1 MSEQFP
7 RNVPEGDL
15 PWNDVP
21 ADSDVIPGTEEP
33 DPAEVE
39 GDEDDDAR
47 IDASHPPTPDPYLK
61 YQRES
66 LDQRLS
72 EEVPDRPA
80 HEQDREVRGIQ
91 AALSDEGDDSLD
103 LAEAGDAD
111 EWDDDADEAAE
122 EAAIHIVDEDRV

>member
-1 MSEQFP
+1 MSERFP

-21 ADSDVIPGTEEP
+21 ADSDVIRGTEEP

-47 IDASHPPTPDPYLK
+47 VDASHAPTPDPYLK

-66 LDQRLS
+66 LDKRLS
-72 EEVPDRPA
+72 EELPDRPA
-80 HEQDREVRGIQ
+80 HAQDREARGIQ
-91 AALSDEGDDSLD
+91 AALSDEDDDTLD
-103 LAEAGDAD
+103 LAESDD
-111 EWDDDADEAAE
+111 DDWDDDADEAAE
-122 EAAIHIVDEDRV
+122 EAAIHIVDEDRI